1 MDCRANMKDKTIT
14 YLEEISRIYLK
25 PWMQGKTFLA
35 GHKEALNI
43 NENVLLNQ
51 GSLNQH
57 LFRQLL
63 FPQLTRQ
70 TKLINYI
77 LSPFRR

>member
-1 MDCRANMKDKTIT
+1 MKDKTIT

-43 NENVLLNQ
+43 NENVLLNWTT
-51 GSLNQH
+51 L
-57 LFRQLL
+57 
-63 FPQLTRQ
+63 
-70 TKLINYI
+70 KLI
-77 LSPFRR
+77 PCQKT